1 MKLNTLSAALLCALP
16 MTGAFAAAL
25 DRSGQSI
32 SSFLQPNNYFEAG
45 ISALSADVQGQ
56 ETDPNTGA
64 NRKIDDMAKDYVFAN
79 AAIKLQLNDK
89 FSFGLIFDQ
98 PFGASAAYNGN
109 NFFVA
114 GQGINGADSVLP
126 KGTLDAMAAN
136 KVNETVAALFGT
148 ETLKDPALEA
158 KRNYIATSINA
169 ATEAQFTSTRNTQIA
184 AQTPLAIQKFATD
197 NLGGNL
203 NQAQAMYNN
212 NISPVAVGPG
222 LADIINSKVQQGV
235 DAALTANN
243 VKEGIIR
250 PTVVHTVKNVG
261 ANGQPSVTAQVQ
273 DEVKKAIDAVN
284 GTVGAGGGST
294 KVSVTTE
301 NLSMLFGFSP
311 IENVTFYA
319 GPVYQSVQGKVSLR
333 GDAYSIYNGYDA
345 TIDSTGGTGWL
356 AGAAYQIPEIALK
369 ASLTYRS
376 EIDHKADA
384 SDVTE
389 SISAL
394 SALPLL
400 DAANGA
406 AIANSIANSKG
417 KTTITTP
424 KSINLDLQSGIMAN
438 TVAFA
443 NIRWVNW
450 QDFAIRPHQFGLLS
464 NVVGQLPPINR
475 PNGFNLV
482 EYSEDQWSVTAGV
495 GRKFNEKWAG
505 NVAVGWDSGAGNP
518 VSTLGPTE
526 GYYNVGL
533 GLQFSPAANYFVA
546 GGVKYF
552 WLGDAKAQTAAQ
564 AGSDAS
570 VANFEDNTAVAV
582 GLKLGYRF

>member
-114 GQGINGADSVLP
+114 GQGVNGADSVLP

-212 NISPVAVGPG
+212 NISPVAGGPG

-273 DEVKKAIDAVN
+273 DEVKKAIAGVN
-284 GTVGAGGGST
+284 STVGAGGGST

-369 ASLTYRS
+369 ASLTIALKLIIKPMQVMSPSPSLHFRLYHYLMQQMVLQSPIALRTVKEKPPLPHQNQLILIYRVVS
-376 EIDHKADA
+376 WQILLHLR
-384 SDVTE
+384 
-389 SISAL
+389 ISA
-394 SALPLL
+394 
-400 DAANGA
+400 G
-406 AIANSIANSKG
+406 
-417 KTTITTP
+417 
-424 KSINLDLQSGIMAN
+424 
-438 TVAFA
+438 
-443 NIRWVNW
+443 
-450 QDFAIRPHQFGLLS
+450 
-464 NVVGQLPPINR
+464 
-475 PNGFNLV
+475 
-482 EYSEDQWSVTAGV
+482 
-495 GRKFNEKWAG
+495 
-505 NVAVGWDSGAGNP
+505 
-518 VSTLGPTE
+518 
-526 GYYNVGL
+526 
-533 GLQFSPAANYFVA
+533 
-546 GGVKYF
+546 
-552 WLGDAKAQTAAQ
+552 
-564 AGSDAS
+564 
-570 VANFEDNTAVAV
+570 
-582 GLKLGYRF
+582 